1 MMMIIEIG
9 LCKTCIKSFFIK
21 KTITSWLSWLT
32 ITNCHLVNIYAP
44 KWPFLTIMC
53 QNDSSLGSFFFI
65 IFLAMAM
72 TIIVA
77 RAMMMSIAS
86 FSFFLM
92 FLLQCSHVASLTC
105 FELVGDTK
113 VFFVDMMLLWKRD
126 SKLWQWKIMAKELE
140 DKDL

>member
-1 MMMIIEIG
+1 
-9 LCKTCIKSFFIK
+9 
-21 KTITSWLSWLT
+21 
-32 ITNCHLVNIYAP
+32 
-44 KWPFLTIMC
+44 
-53 QNDSSLGSFFFI
+53 
-65 IFLAMAM
+65 
-72 TIIVA
+72 
-77 RAMMMSIAS
+77 
-86 FSFFLM
+86 M